1 MAVNLIMLE
10 EKDALN
16 DYIDELIAQND
27 ELEKIIIK
35 LKKDNKSLTSI
46 DEGLLKIKFECSNY
60 NIDNLSF
67 LYHY

>member
-27 ELEKIIIK
+27 ELEK
-35 LKKDNKSLTSI
+35 
-46 DEGLLKIKFECSNY
+46 LL
-60 NIDNLSF
+60 
-67 LYHY
+67 

>member
-27 ELEKIIIK
+27 ELEK
-35 LKKDNKSLTSI
+35 NYY
-46 DEGLLKIKFECSNY
+46 KIK
-60 NIDNLSF
+60 IR
-67 LYHY
+67 